1 MQSWNLFF
9 GRVIVN
15 ETHPQDLDTTESEL
29 NDTVNSAPGGGGP
42 RPPVPTDAES
52 IDMVAAAEARIATS
66 MAFFLELILQKIC
79 IIRDPAEQAEI
90 IKDIFC
96 AYACKEKGM
105 AAVFNALANKILADK
120 GLVPGAD
127 SGCC

>member
-1 MQSWNLFF
+1 M
-9 GRVIVN
+9 N